1 MMPPLF
7 RNSSSPGEEMTATV
21 PAHENLLTLQSR
33 LASGKL
39 GDPDLA
45 GVIGAIALASKS
57 IAHKIR
63 RARIEDVIGDAGADN
78 LHGER
83 QQKLDVLADELLL
96 QCLRARP
103 ELAVYASE
111 EQGEPLVLRPRSD
124 GGRYCVLTDPLD
136 GSSNVDV
143 AVSVGTIFSILPNDQ
158 PDETTARAVLQPGSR
173 QLAAGYVLYGSS
185 VLLVLTTGAGVDV
198 FVLDPE
204 IGEYVL
210 VIQDL
215 KMPEQKLYS
224 INEAYWNDFEPG
236 MRAYLGWAHENGYGA
251 RYVGSMVADVHR
263 TLLKGGV
270 FLYPPT
276 SKAPG
281 GKLRLL
287 YEGCPM
293 ALLIEQ
299 AGGAAAAGDQR
310 ILDIQPEKLHQRTG
324 VLLGSPGEMEHV
336 TRYACS

>member
-1 MMPPLF
+1 
-7 RNSSSPGEEMTATV
+7 MTATPPV
-21 PAHENLLTLQSR
+21 EENLATLESR
-33 LASGKL
+33 LAAGKH

-45 GVIGAIALASKS
+45 GVIGAIALASKA

-63 RARIEDVIGDAGADN
+63 RARIEDVIGDAGAEN
-78 LHGER
+78 VHGER
-83 QQKLDVLADELLL
+83 QQKLDLLADALIL
-96 QCLRARP
+96 QCVRARP
-103 ELAVYASE
+103 EVAVYASE
-111 EQGEPLVLRPRSD
+111 EQGEPLVLCPRSD

-158 PDETTARAVLQPGSR
+158 PDETTERSVLQPGSR

-185 VLLVLTTGAGVDV
+185 VLLVLSTGNGVDV

-210 VIQDL
+210 VLEDL
-215 KMPEQKLYS
+215 KMPEKKLYS

-236 MRAYLGWAHENGYGA
+236 MRAYLSWAHENGYGA

-270 FLYPPT
+270 FLYPP
-276 SKAPG
+276 SAKAPE

-293 ALLIEQ
+293 AMLVEQ
-299 AGGAAAAGDQR
+299 AGGVAAAGDQR
-310 ILDIQPEKLHQRTG
+310 ILDIQPDKLHQRTG

-336 TRYACS
+336 TRYVQS

>member
-1 MMPPLF
+1 
-7 RNSSSPGEEMTATV
+7 MTATPPV
-21 PAHENLLTLQSR
+21 RENLVTLESR
-33 LASGKL
+33 LTAGKH
-39 GDPDLA
+39 GCAELA
-45 GVIGAIALASKS
+45 GVIGAIALASKA

-63 RARIEDVIGDAGADN
+63 RARIEDVIGDAGAEN

-83 QQKLDVLADELLL
+83 QQKLDLLADALILE
-96 QCLRARP
+96 CVRTRP
-103 ELAVYASE
+103 EVAVYASE

-158 PDETTARAVLQPGSR
+158 DDANTERAVLQPGSR

-185 VLLVLTTGAGVDV
+185 VLLVLSTGNGVDI

-210 VIQDL
+210 VIEDL
-215 KMPEQKLYS
+215 KMPEKKLYS
-224 INEAYWNDFEPG
+224 INEAYWNDFDPG
-236 MRAYLGWAHENGYGA
+236 VRAYLGWAHENGYGA

-270 FLYPPT
+270 FLYPSS
-276 SKAPG
+276 SKAPE

-293 ALLIEQ
+293 AMLVEQ
-299 AGGAAAAGDQR
+299 AGGAASGGDGR
-310 ILDIQPEKLHQRTG
+310 ILDIQPHKLHQRTS

-336 TRYACS
+336 SRYIGS

>member
-1 MMPPLF
+1 
-7 RNSSSPGEEMTATV
+7 MTAMPTV
-21 PAHENLLTLQSR
+21 LENLVTLESR
-33 LASGKL
+33 LAAGKH

-63 RARIEDVIGDAGADN
+63 RARIEDVIGDAGAVN

-83 QQKLDVLADELLL
+83 QQKLDLLADALLL
-96 QCLRARP
+96 HCLRDRP
-103 ELAVYASE
+103 EVAVYASE
-111 EQGEPLVLRPRSD
+111 EQGDPLVLRPRSD

-143 AVSVGTIFSILPNDQ
+143 AVSVGTIFSILPNNE
-158 PDETTARAVLQPGSR
+158 PDEATERAVLQPGAR

-185 VLLVLTTGAGVDV
+185 VLLVLSTGNGVDM

-204 IGEYVL
+204 LGEYVL
-210 VIQDL
+210 VLEDL
-215 KMPEQKLYS
+215 KMPEKKLYS

-270 FLYPPT
+270 FLYPAT
-276 SKAPG
+276 TKAPG

-287 YEGCPM
+287 YEGSPM
-293 ALLIEQ
+293 GMLVEQ
-299 AGGAAAAGDQR
+299 AGGVAAASNQR
-310 ILDIQPEKLHQRTG
+310 ILDIQPEKLHQRTP

-336 TRYACS
+336 TRYVGS